1 MYNLKLGTNVSLFS
15 QTEYRKEFFQ
25 DIKELKK
32 LGFYSVDL
40 SLDNV
45 GGYKHSMEKC
55 SLVLNDALKAILDAG
70 LKLNGVH
77 LPFGP
82 FNNITSYDDGVR
94 AFAVAEFVDMIGV
107 CDAFKPDF
115 YIFHSMAGSP
125 IDGVREKRKQM
136 IQSTFSQFV
145 SATKATVCMENMTNL
160 GVPNTSL
167 ETIEIVDGVKG
178 GRICFDTNHY
188 LGEKPQ
194 DAILALGQRIVTLH
208 VSDYDF
214 IKEQHLMPMEGKI
227 DWMQVIKALKQI
239 KYNGVFNYEIAMSK
253 FGYTYGQIKEN
264 YLKLFEEFN
273 RISDSI

>member
-1 MYNLKLGTNVSLFS
+1 MYSLPLGTSVSLFS
-15 QTEYRKEFFQ
+15 QVEHRKEYLQ
-25 DIKELKK
+25 EIKEIKK

-55 SLVLNDALKAILDAG
+55 TLALGDAFKAILDAG

-94 AFAVAEFVDMIGV
+94 AFAVAEFTDMIGF
-107 CDAFKPDF
+107 CDDYKPDF

-125 IDGVREKRKQM
+125 IQGVREKRKAI

-145 SATKATVCMENMTNL
+145 VATKATVCMENMTNL
-160 GVPNTSL
+160 GVPNTSW
-167 ETIEIVDGVKG
+167 EAIELVDGVEG
-178 GRICFDTNHY
+178 GKICFDTNHC
-188 LGEKPQ
+188 LQEEPQ
-194 DAILALGQRIVTLH
+194 DVILALGQRIATLH

-214 IKEQHLMPMEGKI
+214 VKERHLMPLQGTI
-227 DWMQVIKALKQI
+227 DWIKLIGALQRI
-239 KYNGVFNYEIAMSK
+239 GYHGVFNYEVAMGSY
-253 FGYTYGQIKEN
+253 GYTYSQIKEN
-264 YLKLFEEFN
+264 YMKLFEDFN
-273 RISDSI
+273 KNVDL

>member
-1 MYNLKLGTNVSLFS
+1 MYNLKLGTSVSLFS
-15 QTEYRKEFFQ
+15 QTDYKKEFFQ
-25 DIKELKK
+25 EIKDVKK

-55 SLVLNDALKAILDAG
+55 SLALVDALKSILDSG

-94 AFAVAEFVDMIGV
+94 AFAVSEFIDIIGV
-107 CDAFKPDF
+107 CDAYSPDF
-115 YIFHSMAGSP
+115 YIFHSMAGST
-125 IDGVREKRKQM
+125 IEGVREKRKP
-136 IQSTFSQFV
+136 IVKKTFSELV

-160 GVPNTSL
+160 GVPNTSS

-178 GRICFDTNHY
+178 GKICFDTNHC
-188 LGEKPQ
+188 LQEKPQ
-194 DAILALGQRIVTLH
+194 DAILALGQRIATLH

-214 IKEQHLMPMEGKI
+214 IKERHLMPLQVKI
-227 DWMQVIKALKQI
+227 DWMQVIGALKQVN
-239 KYNGVFNYEIAMSK
+239 YNGVFNYEVSTSGY
-253 FGYTYGQIKEN
+253 GYTYGQIKEN
-264 YLKLFEEFN
+264 YLQLFDEFN
-273 RISDSI
+273 KKFDRD